1 MELDEIFHHLTPA
14 VGKMRQVLRSLLTRG
29 IGDGFVEEVVFGLS
43 PEGEGKEHS
52 RLRGEIQR
60 CKKKNCN
67 GGKQLL
73 AGLGG
78 QSGWGG

>member
-14 VGKMRQVLRSLLTRG
+14 VGKMRQVLKSLLTRG

-60 CKKKNCN
+60 CKKKKTVMGVSSC
-67 GGKQLL
+67 
-73 AGLGG
+73 
-78 QSGWGG
+78 